1 VLEYANDVASLRSTR
16 LDLADRI
23 AGFRTLEH
31 VLDWLKAE
39 AHPLGSLD
47 LVTQDE
53 YSHDLLV
60 PVGPDWLA
68 FGMT

>member
-1 VLEYANDVASLRSTR
+1 MNFAQEIAEVRARR
-16 LDLADRI
+16 PDLAVRL

-31 VLDWLKAE
+31 VLDWLRAE
-39 AHPLGSLD
+39 GHPLGSLD

-53 YSHDLLV
+53 YCHDLLV
-60 PVGPDWLA
+60 PVGKDWLA

>member
-1 VLEYANDVASLRSTR
+1 MTYAQDIADVRASRP
-16 LDLADRI
+16 DLADRV

-31 VLDWLKAE
+31 VLDWLKADG
-39 AHPLGSLD
+39 HPLGTLD

-53 YSHDLLV
+53 YCHDLLV
-60 PVGPDWLA
+60 PVGPDWLV